1 MSSLLFFPC
10 QRQGTYRVV
19 VTPYETPYEI
29 SIGRLMYVY
38 GYVYVMCVLSN
49 VKSSAVNLSYQ
60 STNLCNE
67 LISPMN

>member
-19 VTPYETPYEI
+19 VTPYEI

>member
-1 MSSLLFFPC
+1 
-10 QRQGTYRVV
+10 
-19 VTPYETPYEI
+19 
-29 SIGRLMYVY
+29 MYVY